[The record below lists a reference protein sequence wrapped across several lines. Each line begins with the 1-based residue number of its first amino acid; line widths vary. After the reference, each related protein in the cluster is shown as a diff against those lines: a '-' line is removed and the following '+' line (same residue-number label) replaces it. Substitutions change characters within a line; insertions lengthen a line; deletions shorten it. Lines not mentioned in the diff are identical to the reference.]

1 MIVLMRGDILYKRHD
16 KLNKHNKRI
25 VIVTIILIVFSIFT
39 LLMNRSAS
47 SIESIFKD
55 TIANIEYYVIKT
67 PIKYIGG
74 LFSEYNELKD
84 VYEENAQL
92 KEQLDKYAREAA
104 LNEVLSSELEQLK
117 ELTNINYLPTDY
129 KVMQTTVIARDVE
142 SWNNEVTI
150 NLGKSS
156 HIKEGMAVISSK
168 GMIGTVTQV
177 NELSATASLLCSE
190 KSKSQLPV
198 MIISGGK
205 EYYGLLN
212 RYDIEKKAYRI
223 TLLSDVEKIDKN
235 AKVVTS
241 GLGGI
246 GKSPKG
252 ILVGTVE
259 NYTSKSETIESSCLV
274 KPSADF
280 DSLNYVAVVQRV
292 NEK

>member
-1 MIVLMRGDILYKRHD
+1 LYKRRE

-25 VIVTIILIVFSIFT
+25 VIVTVVLIVFSVVT
-39 LLMNRSAS
+39 LLLNRSAS

-55 TIANIEYYVIKT
+55 TVANIEYYVIKT
-67 PIKYIGG
+67 PINYVTG
-74 LFSEYNELKD
+74 LFSEYNELKN

-104 LNEVLSSELEQLK
+104 LNDVLSSELEKMK
-117 ELTNINYLPTDY
+117 ELTNIDFLPTDY
-129 KVMQTTVIARDVE
+129 KVMQTTVIARDVQ

-150 NLGKSS
+150 NLGESS
-156 HIKEGMAVISSK
+156 GIKEGMAVISSK

-177 NELSATASLLCSE
+177 NELSATVSLLSSE
-190 KSKSQLPV
+190 KSTSQLPV

-212 RYDIEKKAYRI
+212 KYDIDKKAYRI
-223 TLLSDVEKIDKN
+223 TLLSDVEKLEKG

-241 GLGGI
+241 GLGGV

-252 ILVGTVE
+252 ILVGTLE
-259 NYTSKSETIESSCLV
+259 SYTSTSETIESSCLV
-274 KPSADF
+274 TPSADF
-280 DSLNYVAVVQRV
+280 DSLDYVAVVQRV
-292 NEK
+292 NSK